1 MTANSSSP
9 LKSDPS
15 RSTAPE
21 TSDSCNA
28 HTRLHITPLDQDLL
42 KVVLPASVL
51 PQARNIS
58 LHTLETFPE
67 KRYGYVDLPEAD
79 AEKLRKRLNGT
90 TFKGVKMRIE
100 KARPMPVHEPED
112 ADAAAAAD
120 ARKERK
126 KRKAEEAR
134 DGNSKRRR
142 DLNVVEGVLLKDRKV
157 KRGWTESTDSKVRSK
172 RSKDKHADKGQDKDK
187 DKEKEKHKT
196 KRLKS
201 KYTDQD
207 ECLLKTRLPPNVAAN
222 LPASEAHKKK
232 RTKNKS
238 LARQVTVHEFE
249 RTTTFPSF
257 LKHVVPERKGKEP
270 VEFVQG
276 KGWVDEDGALVEAVQ
291 CKDRREDVR
300 GESTKKKEKENKGKK
315 QKKEIVESNSDD
327 EDDTSSSGTSSDED
341 EDEDEDKDK
350 DRDAEMS
357 VTDTSPTDSAI
368 ASPQKETRPLR
379 KDPVPASTRPSS
391 SSSSSSASS
400 SASSTSDEDDDD
412 DDTPEDQPQPQ
423 QEQEQDQEHQTNLTL
438 DIPATKTPHPLEALY
453 KRDITT
459 TTTTPAQA
467 PTPFSFFAHDPE
479 DSPDSPDSPEPHTA
493 AAPAPT
499 TPYTRQDLEYRNL
512 RSAAPTPDTANPARR
527 RAFWAPDHDQDE
539 DYGEYYNE
547 EDEGE
552 EEEEGGEEGG
562 AGKGKGDAQRGE
574 AGDFQS
580 WFWQNRRDLNQAWMN
595 RRKTAAKERRHRE
608 NKARAS
614 KAI

>member
-1 MTANSSSP
+1 MTADSSSP

-15 RSTAPE
+15 RSTAPD

-100 KARPMPVHEPED
+100 KARPMPVQEPED
-112 ADAAAAAD
+112 AEAAAAAD
-120 ARKERK
+120 ARKDRK

-172 RSKDKHADKGQDKDK
+172 RSKDKHADKDKD
-187 DKEKEKHKT
+187 KEKHKT

-232 RTKNKS
+232 KTKNKS
-238 LARQVTVHEFE
+238 LARQITVHEFE

-257 LKHVVPERKGKEP
+257 LKHVVPERTGKEP

-291 CKDRREDVR
+291 CKDRRGDVR
-300 GESTKKKEKENKGKK
+300 GESKKKKEKKGKK
-315 QKKEIVESNSDD
+315 QKAEIIESDSD

-341 EDEDEDKDK
+341 EDDD
-350 DRDAEMS
+350 MS
-357 VTDTSPTDSAI
+357 VADTPPPDSAI

-379 KDPVPASTRPSS
+379 KDSVPTSTRPSSSS

-400 SASSTSDEDDDD
+400 SASSTSDDDDD
-412 DDTPEDQPQPQ
+412 DDTPENQPQSQ

-438 DIPATKTPHPLEALY
+438 DIPTTKTPHPLEALY
-453 KRDITT
+453 KRETITTTT

-479 DSPDSPDSPEPHTA
+479 ESPNSPEPHTA
-493 AAPAPT
+493 PAPAPT

-527 RAFWAPDHDQDE
+527 RAFWAPLDHDQEE
-539 DYGEYYNE
+539 DYEEDYNE
-547 EDEGE
+547 EDQD
-552 EEEEGGEEGG
+552 EEEGEGTGEGEGEGG
-562 AGKGKGDAQRGE
+562 AEKGDAQRGE

>member
-1 MTANSSSP
+1 MTADSSSP

-15 RSTAPE
+15 RSTAPD

-100 KARPMPVHEPED
+100 KARPMPVQEPED
-112 ADAAAAAD
+112 AEAAAAAD
-120 ARKERK
+120 ARKDRK

-134 DGNSKRRR
+134 DGKSKRRR

-172 RSKDKHADKGQDKDK
+172 RSKDKHADKDKD
-187 DKEKEKHKT
+187 KEKHKT

-232 RTKNKS
+232 KTKNKS
-238 LARQVTVHEFE
+238 LARQITVHEFE
-249 RTTTFPSF
+249 RATTFPSF
-257 LKHVVPERKGKEP
+257 LKHVVPERTGKEP

-300 GESTKKKEKENKGKK
+300 GGSKKRKEKKGKK
-315 QKKEIVESNSDD
+315 QKEEIVESDSDE

-341 EDEDEDKDK
+341 EDDDE
-350 DRDAEMS
+350 DRDADMS
-357 VTDTSPTDSAI
+357 VADTPPTDSAI

-379 KDPVPASTRPSS
+379 KDPVLKSTRPSSSS

-400 SASSTSDEDDDD
+400 SASSTSDDDDDDDDD
-412 DDTPEDQPQPQ
+412 DDTPEDQPQSQ
-423 QEQEQDQEHQTNLTL
+423 QEQEQEQGQEHQTNLTL
-438 DIPATKTPHPLEALY
+438 DIPTTKTPHPLEALY
-453 KRDITT
+453 KRETT
-459 TTTTPAQA
+459 TTTAATTTPAQA

-479 DSPDSPDSPEPHTA
+479 ESPNSPEPHTA
-493 AAPAPT
+493 PAPAPT

-527 RAFWAPDHDQDE
+527 RAFWAPLDHDQEE
-539 DYGEYYNE
+539 DYEEDYNE
-547 EDEGE
+547 EDQD
-552 EEEEGGEEGG
+552 EEEGMGEGDGEGDGEGG
-562 AGKGKGDAQRGE
+562 AGKGDAQRGE

>member
-1 MTANSSSP
+1 MTADSSSP

-15 RSTAPE
+15 RSTAPD

-42 KVVLPASVL
+42 KVVLSASVL

-100 KARPMPVHEPED
+100 KARPMPVQEPED
-112 ADAAAAAD
+112 AEAAAAAD
-120 ARKERK
+120 ARKDRK

-172 RSKDKHADKGQDKDK
+172 RSKDKHADKDKD
-187 DKEKEKHKT
+187 KEKHKT

-232 RTKNKS
+232 KTKNKS
-238 LARQVTVHEFE
+238 LARQITVHEFE

-257 LKHVVPERKGKEP
+257 LKHVVPERTGKEP

-300 GESTKKKEKENKGKK
+300 GESNKKKEKKGKK
-315 QKKEIVESNSDD
+315 QKAEIIESDSD

-341 EDEDEDKDK
+341 EDDDE
-350 DRDAEMS
+350 DRDADMS
-357 VTDTSPTDSAI
+357 VADTPPTDSAI

-379 KDPVPASTRPSS
+379 KDPVPTSTRPSSSS

-400 SASSTSDEDDDD
+400 SASSTSDDDDD
-412 DDTPEDQPQPQ
+412 DDTPEDQPQSQ

-438 DIPATKTPHPLEALY
+438 DIPSTKTPHPLEALY
-453 KRDITT
+453 KRETT
-459 TTTTPAQA
+459 TNTTATPAQA

-479 DSPDSPDSPEPHTA
+479 ESPNSPNSPEPHTA

-527 RAFWAPDHDQDE
+527 RAFWAPLDHDQEE
-539 DYGEYYNE
+539 DYEEDYNE
-547 EDEGE
+547 EDQD
-552 EEEEGGEEGG
+552 EEEGMGEGEGEGG
-562 AGKGKGDAQRGE
+562 AEKGDAQRGE

>member
-1 MTANSSSP
+1 MTTNSSSP
-9 LKSDPS
+9 LKPDPS
-15 RSTAPE
+15 RSTAPDP
-21 TSDSCNA
+21 SDSCNT

-100 KARPMPVHEPED
+100 KARPMPVQEPED
-112 ADAAAAAD
+112 ADAVAAAD

-134 DGNSKRRR
+134 DGASKRRR

-172 RSKDKHADKGQDKDK
+172 RSKDKHADKD
-187 DKEKEKHKT
+187 KEKHKT

-232 RTKNKS
+232 KTKNKS
-238 LARQVTVHEFE
+238 LARQITVHEFE
-249 RTTTFPSF
+249 QTTTFPSF
-257 LKHVVPERKGKEP
+257 LKHVVPERQGKEP

-291 CKDRREDVR
+291 CKDKGGDVR
-300 GESTKKKEKENKGKK
+300 GGSKNKKEKK
-315 QKKEIVESNSDD
+315 QKEEIVEPDSDD
-327 EDDTSSSGTSSDED
+327 ENDTSSSGTSSDED
-341 EDEDEDKDK
+341 KDEDEDT
-350 DRDAEMS
+350 RMS
-357 VTDTSPTDSAI
+357 VADTPTKSAI
-368 ASPQKETRPLR
+368 ASPQKETQSLRNDTVSTSARP
-379 KDPVPASTRPSS
+379 SSSS

-400 SASSTSDEDDDD
+400 SASSSSSSSDDD
-412 DDTPEDQPQPQ
+412 DDTPEDQLQPQ
-423 QEQEQDQEHQTNLTL
+423 QEQDQEHQTNLTL
-438 DIPATKTPHPLEALY
+438 DIPATKIPHPLEALY
-453 KRDITT
+453 KREITTT
-459 TTTTPAQA
+459 TTTTPAKA
-467 PTPFSFFAHDPE
+467 PTPFSFFTHDAE
-479 DSPDSPDSPEPHTA
+479 ETPDSPEPHTA
-493 AAPAPT
+493 AVPAPA

-527 RAFWAPDHDQDE
+527 RAFWAPDHGQEE
-539 DYGEYYNE
+539 DYEEDYNE
-547 EDEGE
+547 EGE
-552 EEEEGGEEGG
+552 EEEEEEEGGG
-562 AGKGKGDAQRGE
+562 AGKGDAQGGE

-580 WFWQNRRDLNQAWMN
+580 WFWQNRRELNQAWMN

>member
-1 MTANSSSP
+1 MTADSSSP

-15 RSTAPE
+15 RSTAPD

-100 KARPMPVHEPED
+100 KARPMPVQEPED
-112 ADAAAAAD
+112 AEATAAAD
-120 ARKERK
+120 ARKDRK

-134 DGNSKRRR
+134 DGKSKRRR

-172 RSKDKHADKGQDKDK
+172 RSKDKHADKDKDK
-187 DKEKEKHKT
+187 DKDKEKHKT

-232 RTKNKS
+232 KTKNKS
-238 LARQVTVHEFE
+238 LARQITVHEFE

-257 LKHVVPERKGKEP
+257 LKHVVPERTGKEP

-300 GESTKKKEKENKGKK
+300 GESKKKKEKKGKK
-315 QKKEIVESNSDD
+315 QKAEIIESDSD

-341 EDEDEDKDK
+341 EDDAE
-350 DRDAEMS
+350 DRDADMS
-357 VTDTSPTDSAI
+357 VADTPPTDSAI

-379 KDPVPASTRPSS
+379 KDPVLKSTRPSSSS

-400 SASSTSDEDDDD
+400 SASSTSDDDD
-412 DDTPEDQPQPQ
+412 DDTPEDQPQSQ

-438 DIPATKTPHPLEALY
+438 DIPTTKTPHPLEALY
-453 KRDITT
+453 KRETT
-459 TTTTPAQA
+459 TTTTTTTTSAQA

-479 DSPDSPDSPEPHTA
+479 ESPNSPEPHTA

-527 RAFWAPDHDQDE
+527 RAFWAPLDHDQEE
-539 DYGEYYNE
+539 DYEEDYNE
-547 EDEGE
+547 EDQD
-552 EEEEGGEEGG
+552 EEEGMGEGEGEGG
-562 AGKGKGDAQRGE
+562 AEKGDAQRGE

>member
-15 RSTAPE
+15 RSTAPDI
-21 TSDSCNA
+21 SDSCNA

-134 DGNSKRRR
+134 DGASKRRR

-172 RSKDKHADKGQDKDK
+172 RSKDKHADKDKE
-187 DKEKEKHKT
+187 KEKEKHKT

-232 RTKNKS
+232 KTKNKS
-238 LARQVTVHEFE
+238 LARQITVHEFE

-257 LKHVVPERKGKEP
+257 LKHVVPERQGKEP
-270 VEFVQG
+270 AEFVQG
-276 KGWVDEDGALVEAVQ
+276 KGWVDEDGTLVEAVQ
-291 CKDRREDVR
+291 CKDRGGDVR
-300 GESTKKKEKENKGKK
+300 GESRKKKDKKGKK
-315 QKKEIVESNSDD
+315 QKEEIVESDSDD

-341 EDEDEDKDK
+341 EDEDKDTK
-350 DRDAEMS
+350 MS
-357 VTDTSPTDSAI
+357 VADTPKKSAI

-379 KDPVPASTRPSS
+379 KDPVPTSTRPTSS
-391 SSSSSSASS
+391 SSSSSPSSSASS
-400 SASSTSDEDDDD
+400 SASSTSDDDDDD
-412 DDTPEDQPQPQ
+412 DDTPEDQPQ
-423 QEQEQDQEHQTNLTL
+423 QEQDQDQEHQTNLTL

-453 KRDITT
+453 KREITT
-459 TTTTPAQA
+459 TTTTAAVPAKA

-479 DSPDSPDSPEPHTA
+479 ETPDSPEPHTA
-493 AAPAPT
+493 AVPAPT

-527 RAFWAPDHDQDE
+527 RAFWAPDHDQEE
-539 DYGEYYNE
+539 DYEEDYNE
-547 EDEGE
+547 EDEE
-552 EEEEGGEEGG
+552 EDEGG
-562 AGKGKGDAQRGE
+562 AGKGDAPRGE

>member
-1 MTANSSSP
+1 MTADSSSP

-15 RSTAPE
+15 RSTAPD

-100 KARPMPVHEPED
+100 KARPMPVQEPED
-112 ADAAAAAD
+112 AEATAAAD
-120 ARKERK
+120 ARKDRK

-134 DGNSKRRR
+134 DGKSKRRR

-172 RSKDKHADKGQDKDK
+172 RSKDKHADRDKD
-187 DKEKEKHKT
+187 KEKHKT

-232 RTKNKS
+232 KTKNKS
-238 LARQVTVHEFE
+238 LARQITVHEFE

-257 LKHVVPERKGKEP
+257 LKHVVPERTGKEP

-300 GESTKKKEKENKGKK
+300 GESKKKKEKKGKK
-315 QKKEIVESNSDD
+315 QKAEIIESDSD

-341 EDEDEDKDK
+341 EDDAE
-350 DRDAEMS
+350 DRDADMS
-357 VTDTSPTDSAI
+357 VADTPPTDSAI

-379 KDPVPASTRPSS
+379 KDPVPTSTRPSSSS

-400 SASSTSDEDDDD
+400 SASSTSDDDDDD
-412 DDTPEDQPQPQ
+412 DDTPEDQPQSQ
-423 QEQEQDQEHQTNLTL
+423 QEQEQEQGQEHQTNLTL
-438 DIPATKTPHPLEALY
+438 DIPTTKTPHPLEALY
-453 KRDITT
+453 KRETT
-459 TTTTPAQA
+459 TTTAATTTPAQA

-479 DSPDSPDSPEPHTA
+479 ESPNSPEPHTA

-527 RAFWAPDHDQDE
+527 RAFWAPLDHDQEE
-539 DYGEYYNE
+539 DYEEDYNE
-547 EDEGE
+547 EDQD
-552 EEEEGGEEGG
+552 EEEGMGMGEGEGEGG
-562 AGKGKGDAQRGE
+562 AEKGDAQRGE